1 MAEEI
6 VTQIFEMTESDIDAN
21 AEEFM
26 EVFKLIRGKVDYEVS
41 EKLYSVVILSL
52 YEAKQEGF
60 KAGWQMRAQL

>member
-26 EVFKLIRGKVDYEVS
+26 EVFKLIRGKVDCEVS

-52 YEAKQEGF
+52 YEAKQAGF

>member
-21 AEEFM
+21 AEDFM
-26 EVFKLIRGKVDYEVS
+26 EVFTLIRGKVDYEVS
-41 EKLYSVVILSL
+41 EKLYSVVIMSL
-52 YEAKQEGF
+52 YEAKQAGF